1 MLPLLLTKLSNN
13 HYHNIIFQSKTMLP
27 IEIET
32 IDGHIIRYKL
42 SADGYIIRY
51 ELSADDYEQLAHWY
65 NIVSKECGVK
75 KKDEE
80 GITADKLKSLPPIL
94 LAKLK
99 QEFINSN
106 KKRKDV
112 DINVYNSNKKMK
124 R

>member
-1 MLPLLLTKLSNN
+1 
-13 HYHNIIFQSKTMLP
+13 MLP

-51 ELSADDYEQLAHWY
+51 ELSADYDHEFDYEQLAHWY
-65 NIVSKECGVK
+65 NIVSKEYGVK